1 MTINIFLLTF
11 VLLLFN
17 FSIMNFHLI
26 VDLFFSINIFPIP
39 ILINIFP
46 IPITIFVI
54 PINIPHLFITTKIP
68 LINPLHRRNKL
79 YHRETKEH
87 ESILNKYRFQR
98 IGNICIIYLK
108 LFTYIFV
115 HITPCAP
122 SSTILYLLFYVFCR

>member
-26 VDLFFSINIFPIP
+26 VDLFFFINIFPIP
-39 ILINIFP
+39 IFPIPIFP
-46 IPITIFVI
+46 IPI
-54 PINIPHLFITTKIP
+54 PINIPHLFRTTKIP

-79 YHRETKEH
+79 YHGKTKEH
-87 ESILNKYRFQR
+87 EPILNKYRFQR
-98 IGNICIIYLK
+98 IRNIRIIYLK

-115 HITPCAP
+115 HITPCTP

>member
-1 MTINIFLLTF
+1 MTINIFILTF

-26 VDLFFSINIFPIP
+26 VDLFFSINIFPI
-39 ILINIFP
+39 P